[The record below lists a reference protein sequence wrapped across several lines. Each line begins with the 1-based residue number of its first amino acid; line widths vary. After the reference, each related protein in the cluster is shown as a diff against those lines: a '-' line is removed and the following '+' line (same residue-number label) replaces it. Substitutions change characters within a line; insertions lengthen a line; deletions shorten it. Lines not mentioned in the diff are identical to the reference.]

1 MATDTTKPAKDDTQ
15 AHTAWFIRLRP
26 EQFKEICKAWN
37 SQNLGLKLPKES
49 DKWDYDKFFLY
60 FSKQPASTIR
70 KLQSTG
76 ADFLTTEA
84 FAALRR
90 WVDIVESPHRIEKIH
105 SSALSRER
113 DKGKK
118 TLLEMAHDDDTIGVL
133 EGMRDDMII
142 ESEKASPKD
151 KPNYAR
157 AIKELME
164 EINELKRRQAPSK
177 NTKLGKLLNEDIK
190 ILPKQPSST
199 RRFKDRIL
207 IEDVE

>member
-1 MATDTTKPAKDDTQ
+1 MTKNTSKKPTNYTT
-15 AHTAWFIRLRP
+15 HEAWFLRLSP
-26 EQFKEICKAWN
+26 KEYIELCKAWN
-37 SQNLGLKLPKES
+37 SQHLKLAMPKGS
-49 DKWDYDKFFLY
+49 SNWDFDKWFLF
-60 FSKQPASTIR
+60 FSKQPASSVR

-76 ADFLTTEA
+76 ADILTTEA
-84 FAALRR
+84 FVALRR
-90 WVDIVESPHRIEKIH
+90 WIDIVESPHRIEKIH

-133 EGMRDDMII
+133 EGMRDDMIV

-164 EINELKRRQAPSK
+164 EINETKRRQEPSK
-177 NTKLGKLLNEDIK
+177 KTKLGKLIGERTKGNGADGM
-190 ILPKQPSST
+190 S
-199 RRFKDRIL
+199 FKSRIL
-207 IEDVE
+207 IEDVEK